1 MNIGLIGCGNIAP
14 AYITGCA
21 HFPADVR
28 IIACAD
34 MDAERARQFAAT
46 HQLRAQSVAELLLNP
61 EIDLVIN
68 LTVPAAHVAV
78 SLQVVQAGKH
88 VYSEKPLALTPS
100 DARLILS
107 VAAANDRRVGCA
119 PDTFLGAGGQ
129 TARHA
134 IDTGMI
140 GDPVAATAFMVCHG
154 HESWHPNPGFYY
166 QLGGGPMFD
175 MGPYYLT
182 TLVNLLGPAR
192 RVTGASKRT
201 FEQRT
206 AGHETIKGQV
216 LPVNVATHITGSVD
230 FHSGAIA
237 TVVMSFDVWRHNL
250 PVLEIYGTQGTL
262 AVADPNTFGGPV
274 RVWEVKTGEWRELP
288 LAGRADIQRG
298 VGVVDMARSISSGEP
313 HRASGELA
321 AHVVELMA
329 AFEIASGSQQHVPI
343 QSHPAAPAVLL
354 L

>member
-1 MNIGLIGCGNIAP
+1 
-14 AYITGCA
+14 
-21 HFPADVR
+21 
-28 IIACAD
+28 
-34 MDAERARQFAAT
+34 
-46 HQLRAQSVAELLLNP
+46 
-61 EIDLVIN
+61 
-68 LTVPAAHVAV
+68 
-78 SLQVVQAGKH
+78 
-88 VYSEKPLALTPS
+88 
-100 DARLILS
+100 
-107 VAAANDRRVGCA
+107 
-119 PDTFLGAGGQ
+119 
-129 TARHA
+129 
-134 IDTGMI
+134 
-140 GDPVAATAFMVCHG
+140 
-154 HESWHPNPGFYY
+154 
-166 QLGGGPMFD
+166 MFD

-216 LPVNVATHITGSVD
+216 LPVSVATHITGSVD

-274 RVWEVKTGEWRELP
+274 RVWEVKTGEWRELA